1 VFGYVQKLGGWARR
15 HGPEFVLNAVA
26 GELLKGMDKATGILK
41 RGTELPRSNGSTT
54 ATLSDMG
61 LSKNQSSK
69 YQQQLTVLT
78 HRLHAN
84 YRDRKSWCNYLI

>member
-1 VFGYVQKLGGWARR
+1 MFGYVQKLGGLGAAARAR
-15 HGPEFVLNAVA
+15 VRAERRA

-61 LSKNQSSK
+61 LNKNQGKQDAGMILSMV
-69 YQQQLTVLT
+69 QT
-78 HRLHAN
+78 
-84 YRDRKSWCNYLI
+84 YLV